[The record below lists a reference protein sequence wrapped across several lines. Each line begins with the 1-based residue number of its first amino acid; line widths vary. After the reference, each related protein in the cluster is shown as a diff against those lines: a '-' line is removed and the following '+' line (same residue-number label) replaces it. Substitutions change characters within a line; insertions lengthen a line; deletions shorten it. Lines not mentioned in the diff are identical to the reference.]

1 MTSIIVAVEVG
12 IDMSFYSDVY
22 TIDKFIELIELG
34 TITDYDGYGY
44 YSFDG
49 EEELELVPLDSN
61 KIYKTSAQKGYK
73 YIIWY
78 NR

>member
-1 MTSIIVAVEVG
+1 MTSIIVAAEVG
-12 IDMSFYSDVY
+12 IDMLFCADVY

-49 EEELELVPLDSN
+49 EEELELVPLNSN